1 MFQLNKDRCIQCG
14 QCARVCPFTCITL
27 DSGYPDMAPKKQ
39 RACVKC
45 LHCAAICPTEAIA
58 FPGLSCEPM
67 VPWEPGETAFL
78 QTKNMM
84 LTRRSIRNFKK
95 DPVPR
100 SVIEEVLR
108 TSDFAPSARNQQ
120 PQSWLVVHKPETV
133 AKVMKLVV
141 EWVENK
147 HISMEILSELERQ
160 NNIVTLDAPHLLIGI
175 GPRAGKMNPYTDTVI
190 ALRDID
196 LLFHSRGIGTCWAG
210 YLANLINASL
220 ELRAYLGIPAD
231 LQVYGAMAFGYPD
244 NETYQRLP
252 YKGNPPVQWK

>member
-108 TSDFAPSARNQQ
+108 
-120 PQSWLVVHKPETV
+120 
-133 AKVMKLVV
+133 KLDYAT
-141 EWVENK
+141 NYDK
-147 HISMEILSELERQ
+147 FF
-160 NNIVTLDAPHLLIGI
+160 VT
-175 GPRAGKMNPYTDTVI
+175 K
-190 ALRDID
+190 
-196 LLFHSRGIGTCWAG
+196 
-210 YLANLINASL
+210 
-220 ELRAYLGIPAD
+220 
-231 LQVYGAMAFGYPD
+231 
-244 NETYQRLP
+244 
-252 YKGNPPVQWK
+252 